1 MERQEDIR
9 PGPPAPLKGESVAI
23 SVIVF
28 FHVVGVIGLSM
39 PSLRSYFLAFVPWHL
54 LIMLAILLCSHRYI
68 DRKLVLF
75 TVIIFVLG
83 YAVECTGIHT
93 HWLFGDYSYGKT
105 LGPQLLGVPLI
116 AGVNWFLL
124 TYSTGVFVQRTRLKS
139 AAARV
144 LLGATLLVALD
155 LLLEPVAIRLDYW
168 HWVNQIIPLSN
179 YASWFLISG
188 AMLLLFEVSRF
199 KKQGP
204 VAAVFLACQ
213 FVFFFALYLVGV

>member
-9 PGPPAPLKGESVAI
+9 ATSPPKGVQLTAI
-23 SVIVF
+23 SIIVL
-28 FHVVGVIGLSM
+28 FHIIGLIGLSI

-54 LIMLAILLCSHRYI
+54 LIMLVILLCSHRYI

-83 YAVECTGIHT
+83 YAVEWTGIHT

-105 LGPQLLGVPLI
+105 LGPKLLGVPLI

-124 TYSTGVFVQRTRLKS
+124 TYSAGVLMQRSRLKS
-139 AAARV
+139 IAARV
-144 LLGATLLVALD
+144 LLGSVLLATLD
-155 LLLEPVAIRLDYW
+155 LLIEPVAVRLDYW
-168 HWVNQIIPLSN
+168 HWTDHTVPLSN
-179 YASWFLISG
+179 YACWFLISG